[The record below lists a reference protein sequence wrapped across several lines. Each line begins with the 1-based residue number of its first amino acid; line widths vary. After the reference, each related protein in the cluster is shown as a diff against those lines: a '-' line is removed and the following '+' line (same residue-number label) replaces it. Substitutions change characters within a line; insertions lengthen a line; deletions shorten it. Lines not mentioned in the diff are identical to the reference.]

1 MIRKVIALVIISL
14 STLALVFYPF
24 FKHKENFIS
33 CNADV
38 SYHLHKKRLNL
49 LISQNMSEGKGIIS
63 ISGISYENEKVQAYV
78 NKIISF
84 SFKQNKDFYY
94 FRSEII
100 IDSPQMNMPM
110 SMSIDDQ
117 RKWLP
122 EFFIN
127 SEKTLLVKIKPYGMN
142 SWLFYSGAVPLFVC
156 ERNH

>member
-1 MIRKVIALVIISL
+1 MIRKIIALVIISL
-14 STLALVFYPF
+14 STLALLFYPLV
-24 FKHKENFIS
+24 KDKENSIS

-38 SYHLHKKRLNL
+38 SYLWHAKRLNL
-49 LISQNMSEGKGIIS
+49 LISQNMNKDKGIIS

-84 SFKQNKDFYY
+84 SYKQNKDSYY

-100 IDSPQMNMPM
+100 IDSPQMSMPM
-110 SMSIDDQ
+110 GMSIDDQ
-117 RKWLP
+117 KKWLP

-127 SEKTLLVKIKPYGMN
+127 SEKTLLVTIKPYGIN